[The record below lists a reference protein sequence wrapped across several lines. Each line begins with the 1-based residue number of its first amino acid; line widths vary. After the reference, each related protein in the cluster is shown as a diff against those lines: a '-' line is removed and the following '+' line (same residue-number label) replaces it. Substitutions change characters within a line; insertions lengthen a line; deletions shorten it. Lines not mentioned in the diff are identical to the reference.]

1 MEISSYDNCKV
12 RAEEKSSS
20 PTSEM
25 NGVQSCPC
33 VQAFPGIVPN
43 GGSTKGYT
51 KPSSSARPFC
61 FGSLFVRLFQL
72 LSRKFL
78 NWETW
83 GEM

>member
-1 MEISSYDNCKV
+1 MAPEGIMEISSYDNCKV

-43 GGSTKGYT
+43 GGSTKAYT

-61 FGSLFVRLFQL
+61 FGSLLDYFNCCLGSF
-72 LSRKFL
+72 
-78 NWETW
+78 
-83 GEM
+83 